1 MEKIILVTGGAG
13 YIGSHTVKELL
24 KSGRQNIVVVDDLS
38 TGDVSKV
45 AKGATFVEG
54 DFADSKILT
63 PILKSGVETVIHFA
77 ASKVAPESVKN
88 PEKYYENNVA
98 KSIKLLKLCVKHDV
112 KNFIF
117 SSSAA
122 VYGDVQDSPITEDF
136 PTLPTNPYGW
146 SKLMFEQILL
156 DSSVAHPMKHV
167 SLRYFNAGGAD
178 PEGELGNDH
187 AKGEDVISIL
197 MRAAKENGSFTIMG
211 TDYDTK
217 DGSCVR
223 DLVHVSDLAAAH
235 VNALQYLERGGDST
249 TVNLGSERGFSVRE
263 IVELTK
269 KVTSSDFTIVE
280 GARREGDIV
289 VSIASSTLAKDKLG
303 WAKQNSNMQTIIETA
318 WKWENENKK
327 VSE

>member
-1 MEKIILVTGGAG
+1 MKKIILVTGGAG

-45 AKGATFVEG
+45 AKGATFVKG
-54 DFADSKILT
+54 DFADSRILT
-63 PILKSGVETVIHFA
+63 PILKSGVDTVIHFA

-98 KSIKLLKLCVKHDV
+98 KSIKLLELCVKHDV

-122 VYGDVQDSPITEDF
+122 VYGDVHGSPITEDF
-136 PTLPTNPYGW
+136 PTVPTNPYGW
-146 SKLMFEQILL
+146 SKLMFEQILI
-156 DSSVAHPMKHV
+156 DSSAAHSLRHV

-187 AKGEDVISIL
+187 AKGEDLVSVL
-197 MRAAKENGSFTIMG
+197 MVAAVTGNEFTIFG

-217 DGSCVR
+217 DGTCVR
-223 DLVHVSDLAAAH
+223 DLVHVSDLASAH
-235 VNALQYLERGGDST
+235 IKALEYLENGGESV
-249 TVNLGSERGFSVRE
+249 TVNLGSEKGFTVGE
-263 IVELTK
+263 IADLTK
-269 KVTSSDFTIVE
+269 RITGSDFKVTE
-280 GARREGDIV
+280 GGRRSGDIV
-289 VSIASSTLAKDKLG
+289 ISIASSEKAQRKLG
-303 WAKQNSNMQTIIETA
+303 WEKRYSDMDTIIKTA
-318 WKWENENKK
+318 WSWESKGRNR
-327 VSE
+327 